1 MKRRPSAQVILVG
14 GLALVSAGACS
25 IKSETA
31 PSRFYMLR
39 ALPTDASSSSS
50 ATQGA
55 EGPVLVLGP
64 VTIAAYLD
72 RPQIVTRGSGRE
84 VKLSEFERWAG
95 PLKDNVEAVI
105 ANNLSVLVPTE
116 RISVYPAMLPP
127 DVDLRIAVEVLRF
140 DGSLGGEA
148 VLEARWSLIVSDTDE
163 PIRTRRSRFEQAT
176 GGPGYDAFVE
186 ALNRAL
192 EDLSR
197 EVAQEVRRAV
207 GRT

>member
-39 ALPTDASSSSS
+39 SLPTDASSP

-55 EGPVLVLGP
+55 GGPVLVLGP
-64 VTIAAYLD
+64 VRIAAYLD
-72 RPQIVTRGSGRE
+72 RPQIVTKGSGSE
-84 VKLSEFERWAG
+84 VKLSEFERWAE
-95 PLKDNVEAVI
+95 PLTDNIKSVL

-116 RISVYPAMLPP
+116 RISFYPARLPP
-127 DVDLRIAVEVLRF
+127 DVDLRVAVEVLRF

-148 VLEARWSLIVSDTDE
+148 VLEARWSLFGSDSDE
-163 PIRTRRSRFEQAT
+163 PILTKRSRFEHAT

-192 EDLSR
+192 EALSR

>member
-39 ALPTDASSSSS
+39 ALPTDASSS

-116 RISVYPAMLPP
+116 RISVYPARLPP

-148 VLEARWSLIVSDTDE
+148 VLEARWSLIFSDTDE
-163 PIRTRRSRFEQAT
+163 PSLTKRSRFEQAT
-176 GGPGYDAFVE
+176 GGPGYDAFVK
-186 ALNRAL
+186 ALNGAL

>member
-25 IKSETA
+25 LKSETA

-39 ALPTDASSSSS
+39 SLPTDASSP
-50 ATQGA
+50 ATQDAG
-55 EGPVLVLGP
+55 GPVLVLGP
-64 VTIAAYLD
+64 VRIAAYLD
-72 RPQIVTRGSGRE
+72 RPQIMTKGSGSE
-84 VKLSEFERWAG
+84 VKLSEFERWAE
-95 PLKDNVEAVI
+95 PLKDNVKAVL
-105 ANNLSVLVPTE
+105 ASNLSVLVPTE
-116 RISVYPAMLPP
+116 RISFYPARLPP

-148 VLEARWSLIVSDTDE
+148 VLEARWSLFGSDAEE
-163 PIRTRRSRFEQAT
+163 PILTKRSRFEQAT
-176 GGPGYDAFVE
+176 GGPGYEAFVE
-186 ALNRAL
+186 ALNRTVEA
-192 EDLSR
+192 LSR

>member
-1 MKRRPSAQVILVG
+1 MKRRPAAQVILVG

-39 ALPTDASSSSS
+39 ALPTDASSS

-55 EGPVLVLGP
+55 GGPVLVLGP

-84 VKLSEFERWAG
+84 VKLSEFERWAE
-95 PLKDNVEAVI
+95 PLKDDVEAVM

-163 PIRTRRSRFEQAT
+163 PILTKRSRFEQAT

-192 EDLSR
+192 EALSR

>member
-31 PSRFYMLR
+31 PSRFYRLR
-39 ALPTDASSSSS
+39 SLPTDASSP

-55 EGPVLVLGP
+55 GGPVLVLGP
-64 VTIAAYLD
+64 VRIAAYLD
-72 RPQIVTRGSGRE
+72 RPQIVTGGSGSE
-84 VKLSEFERWAG
+84 VKLSEFERWAE
-95 PLKDNVEAVI
+95 PLKDNIKTVLT
-105 ANNLSVLVPTE
+105 NNLSVLVPTE
-116 RISVYPAMLPP
+116 RISVYPATQPP
-127 DVDLRIAVEVLRF
+127 EVGLRIAVEVLRF

-148 VLEARWSLIVSDTDE
+148 VLEARWSLIVFDTDE
-163 PIRTRRSRFEQAT
+163 AIFTKRSRFEQAT
-176 GGPGYDAFVE
+176 GGPGHDAFVE

-192 EDLSR
+192 EAFSR

-207 GRT
+207 GSSG

>member
-31 PSRFYMLR
+31 PSHFYMLR
-39 ALPTDASSSSS
+39 SLPTDASSS

-55 EGPVLVLGP
+55 GGPVLVLGP
-64 VTIAAYLD
+64 VRVASYLD
-72 RPQIVTRGSGRE
+72 RPQIVTKGSGSE
-84 VKLSEFERWAG
+84 VKLSEFERWAE
-95 PLKDNVEAVI
+95 PLKDNVKAVL
-105 ANNLSVLVPTE
+105 ASNLSVLVPTE
-116 RISVYPAMLPP
+116 RISFYPARLPP

-140 DGSLGGEA
+140 DGSLGGDA
-148 VLEARWSLIVSDTDE
+148 VLEARWSLFGSDAEE
-163 PIRTRRSRFEQAT
+163 PILTKRSRFEHAT

-192 EDLSR
+192 EALSR

>member
-31 PSRFYMLR
+31 PSHFYMLR
-39 ALPTDASSSSS
+39 SLPTDASSS

-55 EGPVLVLGP
+55 GGPVLVLGP
-64 VTIAAYLD
+64 VRVASYLD
-72 RPQIVTRGSGRE
+72 RPQIVTKGSGNE
-84 VKLSEFERWAG
+84 VKLSEFERWAE
-95 PLKDNVEAVI
+95 PLKDNVKAVL
-105 ANNLSVLVPTE
+105 ASNLSVLVPTE
-116 RISVYPAMLPP
+116 RISFYPARLPP

-140 DGSLGGEA
+140 DGSLGGDA
-148 VLEARWSLIVSDTDE
+148 VLEARWSLFGSDAEE
-163 PIRTRRSRFEQAT
+163 PILTKRSRFEHAT

-192 EDLSR
+192 EALSR
-197 EVAQEVRRAV
+197 EVAQEVRRVV

>member
-14 GLALVSAGACS
+14 SLALMSAGACS
-25 IKSETA
+25 FKSETA

-39 ALPTDASSSSS
+39 SLPTDASSP

-55 EGPVLVLGP
+55 GGPVLVLGP
-64 VTIAAYLD
+64 VRVVAYLD
-72 RPQIVTRGSGRE
+72 RPQMVTQGSGSE
-84 VKLSEFERWAG
+84 VKLSEFERWAE
-95 PLKDNVEAVI
+95 PLMDNIRTVL
-105 ANNLSVLVPTE
+105 ANNLAVLVPTE
-116 RISVYPAMLPP
+116 RISFYPARLPP

-140 DGSLGGEA
+140 DGSLGGDA
-148 VLEARWSLIVSDTDE
+148 VLEARWSLIGSEAEE
-163 PIRTRRSRFEQAT
+163 PILTKRSRFEQAIA
-176 GGPGYDAFVE
+176 GPGYDAFVE

-192 EDLSR
+192 EALSR